1 MLEALGLRGGS
12 PTLWPIPAARAE
24 ALAVLQNLGWDP
36 GRTLALLVDHAAIAE
51 DPMIVAALASVAA
64 EGWTVL
70 GIGGRSSYGSMEQL
84 LAPFEDR
91 AVNLAGVLS
100 LGSMAALLPLCGAFL
115 GGTAFLRSVAEA
127 CGCAPLE

>member
-1 MLEALGLRGGS
+1 
-12 PTLWPIPAARAE
+12 
-24 ALAVLQNLGWDP
+24 
-36 GRTLALLVDHAAIAE
+36 
-51 DPMIVAALASVAA
+51 
-64 EGWTVL
+64 
-70 GIGGRSSYGSMEQL
+70 MEQL

>member
-1 MLEALGLRGGS
+1 
-12 PTLWPIPAARAE
+12 
-24 ALAVLQNLGWDP
+24 
-36 GRTLALLVDHAAIAE
+36 
-51 DPMIVAALASVAA
+51 MIVAALASVAA